1 MTPNGK
7 NLVIGCALL
16 LFLCTTVASQELSK
30 EYNGRK
36 AIIYQGSTFLVSG
49 GCRLPQCDPELKEC
63 QRIRNA
69 FQNLY
74 SYCMQSQHGNYPACL
89 RNKVDTKTAVNV
101 PIYASVCDAL
111 CHESDPEKLRS
122 LTVCE
127 SQAERDEE
135 LSDHFNN
142 N

>member
-1 MTPNGK
+1 MTPKGK
-7 NLVIGCALL
+7 IIVVRCALL
-16 LFLCTTVASQELSK
+16 PLLWTIVASQDTSK

-49 GCRLPQCDPELKEC
+49 GCKLPQCDRELKEC

-74 SYCMQSQHGNYPACL
+74 SYCMQSFRGNYPACL
-89 RNKVDTKTAVNV
+89 RNKLDPKMSINV

-111 CHESDPEKLRS
+111 CHESDPVKLQD

-127 SQAERDEE
+127 SPAVRDEE
-135 LSDHFNN
+135 LSSHFDN
-142 N
+142 

>member
-1 MTPNGK
+1 MTLKGK
-7 NLVIGCALL
+7 KLVVRCVLL
-16 LFLCTTVASQELSK
+16 PLLWTIVATQDTSQ

-36 AIIYQGSTFLVSG
+36 AIVYQGSTFLVSG
-49 GCRLPQCDPELKEC
+49 GCKLPQCDPELKEC

-74 SYCMQSQHGNYPACL
+74 SYCIQSFRGNYPACL
-89 RNKVDTKTAVNV
+89 RNKVDPTTSINV

-111 CHESDPEKLRS
+111 CHESDPEKLQL

-135 LSDHFNN
+135 LSNHFDN
-142 N
+142 